1 MLEDRDPLKGNTV
14 GSRSNT
20 EKAYIAGFLDGDGS
34 IMLQLKKR
42 SDTKRGFRFM
52 ATICLYQDTRHEE
65 PLRWMRDVF
74 MIGYISRR
82 NDSISELR
90 VNGYK
95 QVYRILHELLPY
107 IRFKR
112 VQATAMIQAC
122 EILENTPLSKLSEK
136 QLITVIDL
144 VLVIQNENYSTHRKR
159 QREELLKEFGLT
171 P

>member
-1 MLEDRDPLKGNTV
+1 M

-42 SDTKRGFRFM
+42 SDTKRGYRFM
-52 ATICLYQDTRHEE
+52 ATICFYQDTRHEE
-65 PLRWMRDVF
+65 PLRWIRSVLK
-74 MIGYISRR
+74 IGYISRR
-82 NDSISELR
+82 NDGVSELR

-95 QVYRILHELLPY
+95 SVGRVLDDLIPY

-112 VQATAMIQAC
+112 VQAAAMVQAC
-122 EILENTPLSKLSEK
+122 EILENTPLGKLSEK
-136 QLITVIDL
+136 QLKYVIDL
-144 VLVIQNENYSTHRKR
+144 VLAIQNENYSTHRKR

>member
-1 MLEDRDPLKGNTV
+1 M

-34 IMLQLKKR
+34 MMLQLKKR

-65 PLRWMRDVF
+65 PLRWMRNVF
-74 MIGYISRR
+74 KIGYVSRR
-82 NDSISELR
+82 NDGISELR

-95 QVYRILHELLPY
+95 QVHRILQELLPY

-122 EILENTPLSKLSEK
+122 EILEDIPLRKLSEK

-144 VLVIQNENYSTHRKR
+144 VLVIQNENYGTHRKR